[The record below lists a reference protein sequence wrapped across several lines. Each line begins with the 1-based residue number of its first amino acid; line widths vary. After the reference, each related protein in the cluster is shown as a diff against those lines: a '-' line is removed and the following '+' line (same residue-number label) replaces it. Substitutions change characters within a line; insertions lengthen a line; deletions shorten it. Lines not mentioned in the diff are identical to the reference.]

1 MGCPQGGAWYT
12 PLHLHRLGTVQASV
26 TCPGCIGIPPGLG
39 AWCGAWGVGRGVLLF
54 PRIYAH
60 ACHPPPRPAGVAWGC
75 VVCAGCAWCGVRCAG
90 VAWCVPVY
98 MHTLVTPPRRGGGV
112 AGCAVCGV
120 GLSWGVP
127 VYMHT
132 AVTPPPGKGHKKERG
147 GPVAAPPLWGCAY
160 FWLLFMPPRLRMVA
174 SVSAISSGV

>member
-1 MGCPQGGAWYT
+1 MPSRWRVVYPSAFAQAWDCPGKCNLPGLHWYT
-12 PLHLHRLGTVQASV
+12 A
-26 TCPGCIGIPPGLG
+26 
-39 AWCGAWGVGRGVLLF
+39 GVGRVVWRVGRGAGCAFVPPYICTRLS
-54 PRIYAH
+54 
-60 ACHPPPRPAGVAWGC
+60 PPPRPAGVAWGC

-120 GLSWGVP
+120 GLSGGVP